1 MGTGQACLWG
11 LLGAGLVEMRGV
23 WSAFQPVRVP
33 RWPWRDGRG
42 RPQVW
47 GYVIAVVCRFGM
59 AAGMDAV
66 YAAAHQITGPLAAV
80 TLGITAPLLIQ
91 QMAERGGPSPAD
103 PPRHP
108 ARSGNGHVEGGIR
121 RSDPRMGQRG
131 RDEVGRENAEDD
143 AGGAVRSDTAGEPAG
158 GNDVR

>member
-1 MGTGQACLWG
+1 
-11 LLGAGLVEMRGV
+11 
-23 WSAFQPVRVP
+23 
-33 RWPWRDGRG
+33 
-42 RPQVW
+42 VW

-91 QMAERGGPSPAD
+91 QMAERSGPSPAD

-108 ARSGNGHVEGGIR
+108 ARSGNGHVEGGTR
-121 RSDPRMGQRG
+121 RSDPRTGQRG
-131 RDEVGRENAEDD
+131 RDEVGRESAEYD
-143 AGGAVRSDTAGEPAG
+143 AGGAVRSDTEGEPAG
-158 GNDVR
+158 GTDVR